1 MENMIEIVSGAVSM
15 QALELVEPVEDAK
28 YLAVPFGFRSLPLI
42 VWAETNGY
50 LVAAEDAWESL
61 SMNHYRER
69 PVDYPA
75 NMSVA
80 RLAELDLQTA
90 NVPEG
95 IAVRFE
101 SDDMGQLP
109 PLVKRHSYGP
119 GMEVEAI
126 TVGYELTHGDGS
138 QQMVR
143 LKPDYFIFEDSAGEY
158 TIFYQA
164 SVAEVSTQSYIPCA
178 GELFMR
184 PHYVFN
190 EFRRIDQEEE
200 QDYIIMRLGIDAAL
214 LRKDYRTAMRAAA
227 YHFGVPIDYVKNI
240 LPEG

>member
-95 IAVRFE
+95 FAVRFE
-101 SDDMGQLP
+101 SDDMVSLCSINVRVSDQHKCPQL
-109 PLVKRHSYGP
+109 
-119 GMEVEAI
+119 
-126 TVGYELTHGDGS
+126 GS
-138 QQMVR
+138 
-143 LKPDYFIFEDSAGEY
+143 
-158 TIFYQA
+158 
-164 SVAEVSTQSYIPCA
+164 
-178 GELFMR
+178 
-184 PHYVFN
+184 
-190 EFRRIDQEEE
+190 
-200 QDYIIMRLGIDAAL
+200 
-214 LRKDYRTAMRAAA
+214 
-227 YHFGVPIDYVKNI
+227 
-240 LPEG
+240 